1 MGIGINT
8 MELALNVP
16 RLPFKHHHPI
26 PLLKARYSN
35 FIFAIFFKIPQQQKW
50 PNALSPPHPSLSP
63 LLRVQND
70 PTGGINNRFKNK
82 LIDINDIRSP
92 LLAFFLRT
100 D

>member
-1 MGIGINT
+1 

-16 RLPFKHHHPI
+16 RFPFKHHHPI

-35 FIFAIFFKIPQQQKW
+35 FIFVIFFEIHQQQKW
-50 PNALSPPHPSLSP
+50 PNALSPPPILPPSP

-70 PTGGINNRFKNK
+70 PTGGLINRFKNK

-92 LLAFFLRT
+92 FLAFFNKKDKVRAL
-100 D
+100 